1 MKGKL
6 KDYILD
12 IIETRTKRITA
23 LALFLSAFFC
33 KIIIEIFNSRSVLK
47 GAIYLFRDPFSFII
61 NFSIIM
67 FTLSFCLLLKRR
79 LAYILTVSTIWLGF
93 GIANFVV
100 TSKRVTPFSATDLKL
115 LDSIDDIIGKYLNS
129 FELVL
134 IIISIVAV
142 AMIVVIIWIKFP
154 KYAEKIKY
162 GRNVLLVLA
171 TSLIMVIII
180 KLGFAFSV
188 VSQKFPNMTIAYHD
202 YGFPYCFVCSLLY
215 HGVEEPSEYSEQ
227 AVKDVLDT
235 LDNMSTV
242 DGDNKKTPNVIFLQ
256 LESFFDVSK
265 MKNLELSSEALP
277 NFNQLKEK
285 YPSGYLTVNNVGYGT
300 ANTEFEIMTGLNL
313 DNFGPG
319 EFPYKTILKT
329 STCESAA
336 YILKEYGYSTHAIH
350 NNTATFYG
358 RRDVFTR
365 LGYDSFT
372 SVEYMNPKSY
382 TVTDWVKDDVLTE
395 EIMKALQSTDEMDYI
410 YTISVQGHGDYPKES
425 VLENP
430 AITVVGGYESQEE
443 MYMWEYYVNMIH
455 EMDVFIGDL
464 IKALEAYG
472 EDTVLVMYGDHLPS
486 LDIQEK
492 ELENGDLYETEYIVW
507 SNFELDMPDK
517 DIETYQLS
525 SRVLQYLNID
535 GGLINKY
542 HQAYNDKND
551 YLDKLHLLTYDILY
565 GNMYAYEGI
574 SPYVEIDMKLGTYDI
589 VIEDVRLAT
598 YGEMLSINPDY
609 NWQDDVQSE
618 DIATEPNASDAID
631 NWYIIKGENFTN
643 CSFVFVNGSEYETKF
658 VDENTLMI
666 YEENL
671 ESLDVINITQKS
683 NSTILTS
690 SEPFTYFNV
699 NDLIEGSSMDGSAE

>member
-6 KDYILD
+6 KNYFLD
-12 IIETRTKRITA
+12 IIETRSKKMTA
-23 LALFLSAFFC
+23 VALFLSAFFC
-33 KIIIEIFNSRSVLK
+33 NVIVEIFNSRSVVK
-47 GAIYLFRDPFSFII
+47 GAIYLFRDPFSFLI
-61 NFSIIM
+61 NFAIIL
-67 FTLSFCLLLKRR
+67 FTLSFGLLIKRR
-79 LAYILTVSTIWLGF
+79 LAYILTISTVWLGL
-93 GIANFVV
+93 GVTNFVI

-134 IIISIVAV
+134 IVISVVAV
-142 AMIVVIIWIKFP
+142 AAIVVIIWAKFP
-154 KYAEKIKY
+154 KYAEKIKI
-162 GRNVLLVLA
+162 GRNLILVA
-171 TSLIMVIII
+171 VTGIIMAIII
-180 KLGFAFSV
+180 KIGFACGA
-188 VSQKFPNMTIAYHD
+188 VSQKFPNMTIAYDD

-215 HGVEEPSEYSEQ
+215 KGVEEPSEYSEE
-227 AVKDVLDT
+227 AVDEVMSY

-242 DGDNKKTPNVIFLQ
+242 NENKLKTPNIIFLQ

-265 MKNLELSSEALP
+265 MKNLELSSDATP
-277 NFNQLKEK
+277 IFNQLKEK

-329 STCESAA
+329 KTCESAA

-358 RRDVFTR
+358 RRNVFTR

-395 EIMKALQSTDEMDYI
+395 EIMKVLTSTEEQDYV

-430 AITVVGGYESQEE
+430 VITVTGGYDSTEE
-443 MYMWEYYVNMIH
+443 MYMWEYYVNMIY
-455 EMDVFIGDL
+455 EMDVFVGDL
-464 IKALEAYG
+464 IKELEKFD
-472 EDTVLVMYGDHLPS
+472 EETVLVMYGDHLPS
-486 LDIQEK
+486 LNIK
-492 ELENGDLYETEYIVW
+492 ESNLENGNLYETEYIVW

-542 HQAYNDKND
+542 HQAYKSKDD
-551 YLDKLHLLTYDILY
+551 YLSKLHLLTYDILY
-565 GNMYAYEGI
+565 GNMYAYDGVN
-574 SPYVEIDMKLGTYDI
+574 PHVEIDMKLGTYD
-589 VIEDVRLAT
+589 VLVNNVRPATLPELLSVKTDLQETDKDVENNGT
-598 YGEMLSINPDY
+598 
-609 NWQDDVQSE
+609 E
-618 DIATEPNASDAID
+618 DILAEELKKWYAIEGNYFTE
-631 NWYIIKGENFTN
+631 
-643 CSFVFVNGSEYETKF
+643 CSHVFVNGSEHETYF
-658 VDENTLMI
+658 VDENTLLVKAG
-666 YEENL
+666 EL
-671 ESLDVINITQKS
+671 ESLSVITVSQKS
-683 NSTILTS
+683 NSTILTT
-690 SEPFTYFNV
+690 SEPFTYFAV
-699 NDLIEGSSMDGSAE
+699 DDISAEPVVE